1 MAIPVRLTWAVDVL
15 DVRAGERILEIGC
28 GRGVAAQLVC
38 ERGGVLT
45 GLDRSA
51 TAIRAAEER
60 NAAHVAA
67 GRAVFRLGSLED
79 GLGGPAEAAPAGGF
93 GQGGFGQGGFGQG
106 SYGQGG
112 FGQSGYDKVFAVN
125 VNLFWTRSPAGELA
139 SIRGALAAGG
149 ALYVFYEPPGR
160 TDELAAKVGGALEAG
175 GFAVETLRAEPD
187 LLCVKGTG

>member
-15 DVRAGERILEIGC
+15 DVRAGERVLEIGC

-38 ERGGVLT
+38 ERGGLLT

-67 GRAVFRLGSLED
+67 GRAVFRLGALED
-79 GLGGPAEAAPAGGF
+79 GLGGPAAAVGGL
-93 GQGGFGQGGFGQG
+93 GQG
-106 SYGQGG
+106 
-112 FGQSGYDKVFAVN
+112 GYDKVFAVN
-125 VNLFWTRSPAGELA
+125 VNLFWTRSPARELA
-139 SIRGALAAGG
+139 AIRGALARGG

-160 TDELAAKVGGALEAG
+160 VEELAVKVSGALEAG
-175 GFAVETLRAEPD
+175 GFAVETLRAEPG
-187 LLCVKGTG
+187 LLCVKGAG